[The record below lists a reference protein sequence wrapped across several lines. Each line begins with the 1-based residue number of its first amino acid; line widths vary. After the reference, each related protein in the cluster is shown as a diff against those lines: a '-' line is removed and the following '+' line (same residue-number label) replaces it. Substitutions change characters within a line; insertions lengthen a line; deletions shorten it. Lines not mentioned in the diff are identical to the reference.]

1 MNMES
6 EENRFGKKMNPEER
20 GDSTGNRA
28 AESRIDHETQ
38 NRIVR
43 KISAVG
49 ISGNI
54 LLSLFKLIAGIA
66 GHSGAMLSDAVHSLS
81 DVFATL
87 IALIGVKLAK
97 KKADVRHPYGH
108 DRFECVAS
116 LALGIILAATGIA
129 IGMKAVQQIVL
140 GSYGRLSAPGV
151 IALVAAVVSIVSKEG
166 MYWYTRHYAK
176 ILHSEAFMADAWHHR
191 SDAFSSIG
199 SLIGITA
206 ARMGFPIMDP
216 VARVI
221 ICIFILKVACDIGK
235 GALNNMMDESCGKEY
250 DANLRRFIEDQQ
262 GVDRVDLLH
271 TRRFGSMIYIDLEI
285 AVDGSLNLTDAH
297 EISQRVHDEVERH
310 FAHVKHIMIH
320 VNPA

>member
-6 EENRFGKKMNPEER
+6 EENRFLKSGEAGKPEDS
-20 GDSTGNRA
+20 GDHNVGA
-28 AESRIDHETQ
+28 RIDHAEQ

-49 ISGNI
+49 IAGNI
-54 LLSLFKLIAGIA
+54 LLSLFKLVAGIV

-87 IALIGVKLAK
+87 IAFIGVKLAK
-97 KKADVRHPYGH
+97 KKADIRHPYGH

-116 LALGIILAATGIA
+116 LALGIILAATGLV
-129 IGMKAVQQIVL
+129 IGMKAIQQIVL
-140 GSYGRLSAPGV
+140 GSYGHLAAPGM
-151 IALVAAVVSIVSKEG
+151 IALVAAVVSIVSKEC

-199 SLIGITA
+199 SLIGIAA

-216 VARVI
+216 VASVV
-221 ICIFILKVACDIGK
+221 ICIFILKVAYDIGK
-235 GALNNMMDESCGKEY
+235 GALNNMMDESCGKDY
-250 DANLRRFIEDQQ
+250 DAKLRRFIEKQP

-285 AVDGSLNLTDAH
+285 AVDGALPLTDAH
-297 EISQRVHDEVERH
+297 EISQQVHDEVECH